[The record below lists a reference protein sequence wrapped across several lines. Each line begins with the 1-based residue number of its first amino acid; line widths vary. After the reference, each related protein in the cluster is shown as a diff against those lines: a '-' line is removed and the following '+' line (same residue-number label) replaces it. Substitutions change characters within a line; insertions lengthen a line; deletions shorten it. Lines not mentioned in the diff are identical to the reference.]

1 MIDYITTSLREHPE
15 LALFLTL
22 ALGFVVGRF
31 SIGSFKLGNVVGT
44 LLAGLLIGQLG
55 IDVPPIVKTVFF
67 DLFLFATGYKVGPQ
81 FIRGLGKSA
90 LPQVALS
97 VVVCV
102 ACLLSAYVAA
112 KIFGF
117 DAGTAAGMMA
127 GAFTDSAIIGT
138 ASDAI
143 TRLGLPQ
150 EETKRLLNNVPMAYA
165 VTYLVGTT
173 LAVWFLTAMG
183 PKLLGADIAAE
194 SRKMEEESGGGAER
208 DDGPVPA
215 YREWDFRAYKLKDEW
230 SGRSVG
236 DLEQSFAPERVFVER
251 VRHDGHVAEAEP
263 ATALASGDAVALVA
277 RRRLVSRGVPV
288 GAEIEDRELLDFPI
302 ANVNVVITNKSIVN
316 LTIGEL
322 AEEYGRAVALR
333 RLVRGGEEIPFEE
346 KTRVNRG
353 DLLEIAGPVEDVE
366 RASKALGYVQG
377 DTTATD
383 IVFLGLGITLGGLV
397 GLLSVTVGGVPITL
411 TASGGALI
419 MGLVFGWLR
428 SMYPTFGGIPEAALW
443 LFDTLGLAVFIG
455 VVGLAAGPS
464 FLEGLRRAGVTL
476 LLVGAVLA
484 VIPHLVAILF
494 GKYVLKMN
502 PVLLMGAS
510 AGAGTSTPALRAVQ
524 DVAQSKIPVLGYT
537 VPYAIAAIVMAAW
550 GPVIVMLLK

>member
-1 MIDYITTSLREHPE
+1 MSYIATSLREHPE
-15 LALFLTL
+15 LAVFLTL

-55 IDVPPIVKTVFF
+55 IEVPATVKTVFF

-90 LPQVALS
+90 LPQVALT

-102 ACLLSAYVAA
+102 TYLLSAFLAA
-112 KIFGF
+112 KLFGY

-143 TRLGLPQ
+143 TRLNLPAD
-150 EETKRLLNNVPMAYA
+150 ETKRLLNNVPMAYA
-165 VTYLVGTT
+165 VTYIMGTT
-173 LAVWFLTAMG
+173 CAVWFLTALG
-183 PKLLGADIAAE
+183 PKLLGTDIAAE
-194 SRKMEEESGGGAER
+194 SRRMEEESGSGGEQG
-208 DDGPVPA
+208 DGPVPA
-215 YREWDFRAYKLKDEW
+215 YREWDFRTYQLKDDW
-230 SGRSVG
+230 AGRKVA
-236 DLEQSFAPERVFVER
+236 DLEGSFAPDRVFVER
-251 VRHDGHVAEAEP
+251 VRHEGRVLDAEP
-263 ATALASGDAVALVA
+263 ASVFASGDAIALVA
-277 RRRLVSRGVPV
+277 RRRIVARGVAV
-288 GAEIEDRELLDFPI
+288 GSEIEDRELLDFPV
-302 ANVNVVITNKSIVN
+302 ANVEVVITNKAIVN
-316 LTIGEL
+316 RTIDEL
-322 AEEYGRAVALR
+322 AREYGRGVALR
-333 RLVRGGEEIPFEE
+333 HLVRGGEEIPFDGQ
-346 KTRVNRG
+346 TRVNRG
-353 DLLEIAGPVEDVE
+353 DLLEIAGPAEDVE
-366 RASKALGYVQG
+366 RASMALGHVQR
-377 DTTATD
+377 DTSATD
-383 IVFLGLGITLGGLV
+383 IVFVGLGITIGGLV
-397 GLLSVTVGGVPITL
+397 GLLSVTLGGVPITL

-428 SMYPTFGGIPEAALW
+428 SVYPTFGGIPEPALW
-443 LFDTLGLAVFIG
+443 LFDTLGLAVFIA

-464 FLEGLRRAGVTL
+464 FIDGLRRTGLTL

-484 VIPHLVAILF
+484 VVPHLVAILF

-502 PVLLMGAS
+502 PVLLLGAS

-524 DVAQSKIPVLGYT
+524 DLAQSKIPVLGYT

>member
-1 MIDYITTSLREHPE
+1 MINYFTTSLRENPE

-55 IDVPPIVKTVFF
+55 IDVPPIVKAVFF

-81 FIRGLGKSA
+81 FFRGLGKSA
-90 LPQVALS
+90 LPQVALAA
-97 VVVCV
+97 VVCV
-102 ACLLSAYVAA
+102 TCLLTAYLTA
-112 KIFGF
+112 KILGF

-127 GAFTDSAIIGT
+127 GAFGDSAIIGT
-138 ASDAI
+138 ASNAI
-143 TRLGLPQ
+143 TNLNLPPD
-150 EETKRLLNNVPMAYA
+150 ETKRLLNNVPMAYA

-173 LAVWFLTAMG
+173 CSVWFLTTMG
-183 PKLLGADIAAE
+183 PKLLGADIVAE
-194 SRKMEEESGGGAER
+194 SKKMEEEAGGSEE
-208 DDGPVPA
+208 DEGPVPA
-215 YREWDFRAYKLKDEW
+215 YREWDFRAYRLRDEW
-230 SGRSVG
+230 AGRSVG

-251 VRHDGHVAEAEP
+251 VRQDGHVVEAEP
-263 ATALASGDAVALVA
+263 ATVLASGGAVALVA
-277 RRRLVSRGVPV
+277 RRRVVSRGVAV
-288 GAEIEDRELLDFPI
+288 GSEVEDRELLDFPI

-316 LTIGEL
+316 RTIEEL
-322 AEEYGRAVALR
+322 ATEYGRAVALR
-333 RLVRGGEEIPFEE
+333 RLVRGGEEIPFEPR
-346 KTRVNRG
+346 TRVNRG
-353 DLLEIAGPVEDVE
+353 DLLELAGPQDDVE

-383 IVFLGLGITLGGLV
+383 IVFLGLGITIGGLV
-397 GLLSVTVGGVPITL
+397 GLLSVTIGGVPITL
-411 TASGGALI
+411 TTSGGALI

-428 SMYPTFGGIPEAALW
+428 SVYPTFGGIPEAALW

-464 FLEGLRRAGVTL
+464 FVDGLRRAGLTL
-476 LLVGAVLA
+476 LLVGAILA
-484 VIPHLVAILF
+484 VIPFLVALLF

-502 PVLLMGAS
+502 PVLLLGAT

-550 GPVIVMLLK
+550 GPVIVMLVN

>member
-1 MIDYITTSLREHPE
+1 MNYIVTSLREHPE
-15 LALFLTL
+15 LAIFLTL
-22 ALGFVVGRF
+22 ALGFVIGRF
-31 SIGSFKLGNVVGT
+31 SIRSFKLGNVVGT
-44 LLAGLLIGQLG
+44 LLAGLLIGQIG
-55 IDVPPIVKTVFF
+55 IEVPSIVKTVFF

-90 LPQVALS
+90 LPQVALT

-102 ACLLSAYVAA
+102 TCLLSAYLAA
-112 KIFGF
+112 KLLGY

-143 TRLGLPQ
+143 TRLNLPAD
-150 EETKRLLNNVPMAYA
+150 ETKRLLNNVPMAYA
-165 VTYLVGTT
+165 VTYIVGTT
-173 LAVWFLTAMG
+173 GAVWFLTALA
-183 PKLLGADIAAE
+183 PRLLGADIAAE
-194 SRKMEEESGGGAER
+194 SRKMEEESSGSSEQKG
-208 DDGPVPA
+208 GPVPA
-215 YREWDFRAYKLKDEW
+215 YREWDFRAYQLNGDW
-230 SGRSVG
+230 AGRRVA
-236 DLEQSFAPERVFVER
+236 DLEGSFAPDRVFVER
-251 VRHDGHVAEAEP
+251 VRHEGQVIVAEP
-263 ATALASGDAVALVA
+263 ASVLASGDAVAIAA
-277 RRRLVSRGVPV
+277 RRRVVTRGPSL
-288 GAEIEDRELLDFPI
+288 GPEIEDRELLDFPVTS
-302 ANVNVVITNKSIVN
+302 ADVVITNKTIVN
-316 LTIGEL
+316 RTIAEL
-322 AEEYGRAVALR
+322 AQEFGRGVALR
-333 RLVRGGEEIPFEE
+333 GLVRGGEEIPFED

-353 DLLEIAGPVEDVE
+353 DLLRIAGPAEDVE
-366 RASKALGYVQG
+366 RAGTALGHVQR

-383 IVFLGLGITLGGLV
+383 IVFVGLGITIGGLV
-397 GLLSVTVGGVPITL
+397 GLLSVTLGGVPITL

-428 SMYPTFGGIPEAALW
+428 SVYPTFGGIPEPALW
-443 LFDTLGLAVFIG
+443 LFDTLGLAVFIA

-464 FLEGLRRAGVTL
+464 FIDGLRRTGLTL

-494 GKYVLKMN
+494 GRYVLKMN
-502 PVLLMGAS
+502 PVLLLGAS

-524 DVAQSKIPVLGYT
+524 DLAQSKIPVLGYT